1 MPKCNYLYMN
11 FNQKWLGVVARLN
24 VSRSNGPKGVAP
36 NKPLLLLSIIDLVEA
51 GKVGVN
57 GLIVKDAELVLRF
70 RSYSPICVKRRGN
83 KIDLD
88 LPFRHLASDGIYAP
102 VGKDERE
109 VILNP
114 EFLALLS
121 DPGFRLKVR
130 KILVSTYFPANE
142 QVGLCNALNIST
154 LSSTEIAEIKEDA
167 EEYKIQVTR
176 GRDAR
181 FAVQVISGYHFTC
194 ALTGYRLNSD
204 SGFNL
209 LEAAHIQA
217 HSKRGPDVPENGL
230 ALTPTA
236 HELFDALL
244 WTVSDDFKVIVP
256 EKRFK
261 ESVSLGGEHFKLGDR
276 HGRKLCFHDQAQL
289 RPAREYLK
297 WHRAQAGLARG
308 HGDKGIR

>member
-1 MPKCNYLYMN
+1 MN
-11 FNQKWLGVVARLN
+11 IAQKWLGMIARLN
-24 VSRSNGPKGVAP
+24 VSKSNGPKCLAP
-36 NKPLLLLSIIDLVEA
+36 NKPLLLLSIIDLLEA

-57 GLIVKDAELVLRF
+57 GLIVKDAELGLRF

-88 LPFRHLASDGIYAP
+88 LPFRHLASDGIYTP

-114 EFLALLS
+114 ELLALLGDS
-121 DPGFRLKVR
+121 AFRLKVR
-130 KILVSTYFPANE
+130 KVLVSTYFPANE
-142 QVGLCNALNIST
+142 QVGLCIALNIST
-154 LSSTEIAEIKEDA
+154 LTSSEIAEIKEDA

-276 HGRKLCFHDQAQL
+276 HGRKLCFHGQAQL

-308 HGDKGIR
+308 RSSSGDKWAR

>member
-1 MPKCNYLYMN
+1 MALKHD
-11 FNQKWLGVVARLN
+11 WLAIVACLN
-24 VSRSNGPKGVAP
+24 VSRSKGSKGLAP

-57 GLIVKDAELVLRF
+57 GLIIKDAELVLRF

-88 LPFRHLASDGIYAP
+88 LPFRHLASDGIYTP

-121 DPGFRLKVR
+121 EPSFRLKVR
-130 KILVSTYFPANE
+130 KVLVSTYFPANE

-154 LSSTEIAEIKEDA
+154 LTSSEIAEIKEDA
-167 EEYKIQVTR
+167 DEYKIQVTR

-236 HELFDALL
+236 HEMLDAFL

-276 HGRKLCFHDQAQL
+276 HGRKLCFHGQSHL

-308 HGDKGIR
+308 RSSSGDTVTR

>member
-1 MPKCNYLYMN
+1 M
-11 FNQKWLGVVARLN
+11 
-24 VSRSNGPKGVAP
+24 
-36 NKPLLLLSIIDLVEA
+36 
-51 GKVGVN
+51 
-57 GLIVKDAELVLRF
+57 
-70 RSYSPICVKRRGN
+70 
-83 KIDLD
+83 
-88 LPFRHLASDGIYAP
+88 DGIYTP

-114 EFLALLS
+114 EFLSLLS
-121 DPGFRLKVR
+121 DPAFRLKVR
-130 KILVSTYFPANE
+130 KVLVSTYFPANE
-142 QVGLCNALNIST
+142 QVGLCTALGLST
-154 LSSTEIAEIKEDA
+154 LKPEEVAEIREDA
-167 EEYKIQVTR
+167 EEYKTQLKR

-204 SGFNL
+204 TGFNL

-236 HELFDALL
+236 HEMFDALL

-276 HGRKLCFHDQAQL
+276 HGRKLCFHGQAQL

-308 HGDKGIR
+308 HV